1 VLHDML
7 ADLLTDQA
15 ARLTAKGGRLDLDA
29 SLSAIQISA
38 NPTLLALAM
47 RNLVENAVNH
57 SPDGGTV
64 RIALRGE
71 AILVEDEGP
80 GLPEDELARATER
93 FFRGRNRVA
102 VGSGLGLSIVAQCAE
117 RLGGTLSLTNRGGNG
132 LRATLSVPDLAG

>member
-1 VLHDML
+1 
-7 ADLLTDQA
+7 
-15 ARLTAKGGRLDLDA
+15 
-29 SLSAIQISA
+29 
-38 NPTLLALAM
+38 LLALAM

-117 RLGGTLSLTNRGGNG
+117 RLGGTLSLANRGGNG
-132 LRATLSVPDLAG
+132 LRATLIVPDLAA